1 MASTP
6 HPATGSSPHGAWVG
20 HGRPDDDSDV
30 EERTI
35 AGSWYGTFLPQRD
48 WPLIVGWLESGELM
62 LDQMIERIELDRI
75 NEAFDRIRSN
85 EAARQVIVF

>member
-1 MASTP
+1 MVEQHELTEI
-6 HPATGSSPHGAWVG
+6 ATVNMIT
-20 HGRPDDDSDV
+20 D
-30 EERTI
+30 ERTI

-62 LDQMIERIELDRI
+62 LDQMIERITLDDI
-75 NEAFDRIRSN
+75 NVAFDRIRSN